1 MGYVDSGVPRFR
13 IHLNWRVTGLVSKQI
28 VPYAKSILGVDV
40 SQEMVDLYNKTG
52 EEEGF
57 GSMKAVRAELKG
69 EDGEL
74 NGQKFDVIVV
84 SSALP
89 EGGSRQNLTPVVN
102 SAPWRITI
110 SKTSER

>member
-1 MGYVDSGVPRFR
+1 MGYVGSGVPRFR
-13 IHLNWRVTGLVSKQI
+13 NHLIWGVTGLVSKEI
-28 VPYAKSILGVDV
+28 APYAKSILGVDV

-52 EEEGF
+52 EEEDFSG
-57 GSMKAVRAELKG
+57 MKAVRAELKG

-74 NGQKFDVIVV
+74 DGQKFDVIVV
-84 SSALP
+84 STAPS